1 MESKKFQELVNKT
14 RLSSKERAV
23 VWNLFKTEGTEKAL
37 SFIHDIQT
45 KLDSIC
51 QGLALRETSIPY
63 QIWGKEFIEGGAIAQ
78 MDRALRLP
86 VSVAGALMPDAH
98 EGYGLPIGGVL
109 ATDNAVIPYA
119 VGVDIACRMMLTI
132 YNVSSE
138 ILRNPNTPT
147 YRSLY
152 DALLNNT
159 IFGSGAAGIHDGKIE
174 HPILEKSRWNISKL
188 TLGLRDTAIHQIGT
202 SGSGNHFVEWGELEI
217 TDPNNPFNLAIGKYL
232 ALLSHSGSRGVGFKI
247 ANHYT
252 NLAMSL
258 MVDLDSAVKHLAW
271 LPLDQDLGREYW
283 ESMEL
288 AGEFASANHHVIH
301 SKVAKAA
308 GLIPVGS
315 VENHHNFA
323 WRENI
328 NLNGIN
334 KEVIVHR
341 KGATPAQS
349 GVLGIIPGTM
359 ADAGY
364 VVVGKG
370 NMDSLNSASH
380 GSGRR
385 MSRTNAKKTITAK
398 QQADY
403 LQQYGIHLY
412 GGGLDEAPQAYKSI
426 EDVIEAQKDLVDIIG
441 KFQPKI
447 VRMASEENSRHR
459 ASMPRGIAD
468 GE

>member
-1 MESKKFQELVNKT
+1 VESKDFQELVNKM
-14 RLSSKERAV
+14 RLSSDERNH
-23 VWNLFKTEGTEKAL
+23 VWSLFKTEGIEKAL
-37 SFIHDIQT
+37 SFLQDIQI
-45 KLDSIC
+45 KLDSIR
-51 QGLALRETSIPY
+51 QGLALRKTCLPY
-63 QIWGKEFIEGGAIAQ
+63 QIWGGDLIEAGAIAQ
-78 MDRALRLP
+78 MDSALKLP

-109 ATDNAVIPYA
+109 ATENAVLPYA

-132 YNVSSE
+132 YPVPSE
-138 ILRNPNTPT
+138 ILKKTSSSEYHN
-147 YRSLY
+147 LCL
-152 DALLNNT
+152 ALLNNT
-159 IFGSGAAGIHDGKIE
+159 IFGSGASGIHEGKIE
-174 HPILEKSRWNISKL
+174 HSILEKSRWNLSKI

-217 TDPNNPFNLAIGKYL
+217 INSNNPFKLSQGKYL

-247 ANHYT
+247 ATHYT
-252 NLAMSL
+252 ELAKSL
-258 MVDLDSAVKHLAW
+258 MPDLDSSVKHLAW

-301 SKVAKAA
+301 ERVSKAA
-308 GLIPVGS
+308 GLTPIAS

-323 WRENI
+323 WREKI
-328 NLNGIN
+328 IVNGIEQ
-334 KEVIVHR
+334 EVIIHR
-341 KGATPAQS
+341 KGATPAQKGTL
-349 GVLGIIPGTM
+349 GVIPGTM

-370 NMDSLNSASH
+370 NINSLNSASH
-380 GSGRR
+380 GSGRC
-385 MSRTNAKKTITAK
+385 MSRTNAKKMITPSE
-398 QQADY
+398 QTDY
-403 LQQYGIHLY
+403 LERLGIQLF

-426 EDVIEAQKDLVDIIG
+426 ENVIDAQKDLVDIIG

-447 VRMASEENSRHR
+447 VRMASEENLRRR
-459 ASMPRGIAD
+459 AKMPKGIIE